1 MQSLKLSGLLWV
13 RQSLYH
19 FLVGFQ
25 TVLAI
30 TYILEKSSL
39 FLVLRLTSAAA
50 AKGAVNAMQQ
60 YRIALL
66 ALSMSRGEAVLAKFE

>member
-1 MQSLKLSGLLWV
+1 MLD
-13 RQSLYH
+13 
-19 FLVGFQ
+19 
-25 TVLAI
+25 I

-60 YRIALL
+60 YNMALL
-66 ALSMSRGEAVLAKFE
+66 ALRMSRGEAVLAKFE